1 MIEERATTPTPAG
14 PRNGEDT
21 DMQGYEGN
29 HTGGESAAQQTRTNG
44 TTLPSASQ
52 TGGGGGQASQSR
64 FSRPSTSVY
73 LDREL
78 FSVYTEEG
86 RGPDYEESSDDGG
99 NDLFIGPP
107 SPRTAAEIHARGPLH
122 GSFEA
127 DAEIQRRR
135 NKHLERYQKFVT
147 ATQKSRLRYLD
158 SVTRNKIWDREQATS
173 EAELRTLEGR
183 KAELENRLLAMR
195 SARENY
201 NTEFEVLIQR
211 GRDEEV
217 VHREFDDFLELR
229 SDESP
234 DFERLRKWD
243 V

>member
-1 MIEERATTPTPAG
+1 MQFADDITDMIEERATTPTPAG

-86 RGPDYEESSDDGG
+86 RGPDYEESSGKH
-99 NDLFIGPP
+99 LHSRHQP
-107 SPRTAAEIHARGPLH
+107 SPTLTLAHLQMTAATTSSSGLPPHAQQPKSTPVAPFTAASKPTPR
-122 GSFEA
+122 SN
-127 DAEIQRRR
+127 DA
-135 NKHLERYQKFVT
+135 
-147 ATQKSRLRYLD
+147 ATNTSNA
-158 SVTRNKIWDREQATS
+158 TRS
-173 EAELRTLEGR
+173 
-183 KAELENRLLAMR
+183 
-195 SARENY
+195 S
-201 NTEFEVLIQR
+201 
-211 GRDEEV
+211 
-217 VHREFDDFLELR
+217 
-229 SDESP
+229 
-234 DFERLRKWD
+234 
-243 V
+243 